1 MVTRPKSKI
10 NVQYYPS
17 KTRDKCQYKC
27 SHKLKVIF
35 SARNGIGPITTFLKF
50 QLCRLVS
57 IISISE
63 PGVTAVQLNTA
74 KHEFQPLKHDAWASR
89 FASSSGIMT

>member
-1 MVTRPKSKI
+1 MDDVGLYNKGTQPYIITSPHNYTSLNGLVIFQSVTMVTKCKI

-35 SARNGIGPITTFLKF
+35 SARNGIRPMTTFLKF
-50 QLCRLVS
+50 LLYRLVEEE
-57 IISISE
+57 I
-63 PGVTAVQLNTA
+63 
-74 KHEFQPLKHDAWASR
+74 
-89 FASSSGIMT
+89 